1 MQVEIVVKTEK
12 EEPNFDE
19 LERTKEKAFELA
31 KKSKEWW
38 YMAWDLQ
45 EEHLLLY
52 KKTTKIGLRSV
63 IYFLFLFIF

>member
-31 KKSKEWW
+31 REVRGMVV
-38 YMAWDLQ
+38 YG
-45 EEHLLLY
+45 
-52 KKTTKIGLRSV
+52 IGFTRGTMLV
-63 IYFLFLFIF
+63 VQKD